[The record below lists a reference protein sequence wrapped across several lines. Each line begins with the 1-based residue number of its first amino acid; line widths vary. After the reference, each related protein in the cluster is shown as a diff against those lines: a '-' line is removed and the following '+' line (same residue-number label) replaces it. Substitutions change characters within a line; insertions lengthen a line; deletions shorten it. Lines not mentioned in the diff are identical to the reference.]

1 MGLRIKSTRRIR
13 TYHSNSKRTGK
24 RALTRKT
31 LRFGMKTVLRRLLP
45 ATRRAK
51 LRVLSRTLLLLLMTK
66 TTTTI
71 KAVEEEVPEALSL
84 VFYSASQFRSLV
96 SYITKGRTD

>member
-13 TYHSNSKRTGK
+13 AYLSNSKRTGK
-24 RALTRKT
+24 RALRRKT
-31 LRFGMKTVLRRLLP
+31 LRFGMKTVLTRLLP

-71 KAVEEEVPEALSL
+71 RAVEVPEAFPL
-84 VFYSASQFRSLV
+84 VFFSALQFRSLL

>member
-51 LRVLSRTLLLLLMTK
+51 LRVLSRTLLLLLMTI
-66 TTTTI
+66 TTI
-71 KAVEEEVPEALSL
+71 TAVEEEVPEALSL
-84 VFYSASQFRSLV
+84 VFYLASQFRSLV